1 MRGHPEAEDLL
12 ARLNADH
19 SLQYEVCA
27 TLERLADSLPGPID
41 RNFAG
46 RLISIVG
53 PSWSAHVGFQ
63 DAVVFPILR
72 RCHAGAHAVIATLD
86 RFETEH
92 KSITG
97 TAHEIAEQLELAA
110 NGSPINADM
119 LGYMLRGAFQ
129 DGRRHLDGEQEFFSA
144 TIPKPLA
151 PVDRGL
157 FEKWLSA
164 RAWPARLISDAI
176 KR

>member
-1 MRGHPEAEDLL
+1 MRGHPGAEDLL
-12 ARLNADH
+12 ARLNAGH
-19 SLQYEVCA
+19 SLQNEICA

-41 RNFAG
+41 RKFAG
-46 RLISIVG
+46 RLVSIIG
-53 PSWSAHVGFQ
+53 PSWSAHVGFH

-72 RCHAGAHAVIATLD
+72 RCHAGSHSVIAKLV
-86 RFETEH
+86 RLETEH

-97 TAHEIAEQLELAA
+97 SAHEIAEQLELVE

-129 DGRRHLDGEQEFFSA
+129 DGRRHLEAEQEFFAA
-144 TIPKPLA
+144 TIPKTLA

-157 FEKWLSA
+157 FERWLSA
-164 RAWPARLISDAI
+164 HAWPPQLLSDAI
-176 KR
+176 KK